1 MNVLLMA
8 TLGAGAGSG
17 VNAGALGSS
26 LQSLLEPQGVSTLVK
41 IALLMTVLSLLPSV
55 LIMFTCFVR
64 LIIVLHF
71 LRQAMGTQT
80 MPPNQVLTGLALILT
95 LFVMSPLAQVVHQ
108 SAIVPY
114 QEGKIGGEE
123 ALAAGVA
130 PVKDWL
136 LRNTREADLL
146 LFAQL
151 AKMERPASRAEVPLR
166 VVMPAFLIS
175 ELKTAF
181 QIGFLLFMPFL
192 VIDLVVSSVL
202 LSMGMMMLPP
212 VIVSFPFKIL
222 LFVMVDGWHL
232 LVGSLVASI
241 H

>member
-1 MNVLLMA
+1 VILA
-8 TLGAGAGSG
+8 AAGPTFTVDLAGLDSPEG
-17 VNAGALGSS
+17 LSS
-26 LQSLLEPQGVSTLVK
+26 LLR
-41 IALLMTVLSLLPSV
+41 IAIGLTVLAVLPSI
-55 LIMFTCFVR
+55 LTMFTSFVR
-64 LIIVLHF
+64 LIIVFHF

-80 MPPNQVLTGLALILT
+80 LPPNQVLAGLALMLT
-95 LFVMSPLAQVVHQ
+95 MFVMWPVGMQVYEGAV
-108 SAIVPY
+108 VPY
-114 QEGKIGGEE
+114 QAGEMAGEE
-123 ALAAGVA
+123 ALREGIA
-130 PVKDWL
+130 PVKSWM
-136 LRNTREADLL
+136 LRNTRERDLL
-146 LFAQL
+146 LFAGL
-151 AKMERPASRAEVPLR
+151 AKMERPATLQEVPMT

-232 LVGSLVASI
+232 LIGSMVSSFR
-241 H
+241 

>member
-1 MNVLLMA
+1 MMLLA
-8 TLGAGAGSG
+8 AAGPTFTID
-17 VNAGALGSS
+17 
-26 LQSLLEPQGVSTLVK
+26 LQGLDSPEGLSTLLR
-41 IALLMTVLSLLPSV
+41 IAIGMTVLAVLPSI
-55 LIMFTCFVR
+55 LTMFTSFVR
-64 LIIVLHF
+64 LIVVFHF

-80 MPPNQVLTGLALILT
+80 LPPNQVLAGLALMLT
-95 LFVMSPLAQVVHQ
+95 LFVMWPVGLQVYEGAV
-108 SAIVPY
+108 VPY
-114 QEGKIGGEE
+114 QAGEMDGETALHEG
-123 ALAAGVA
+123 LA
-130 PVKDWL
+130 PVKSWM
-136 LRNTREADLL
+136 LRNTRERDLL
-146 LFAQL
+146 LFAGL
-151 AKMERPASRAEVPLR
+151 AKLERPASPSDVPLT

-232 LVGSLVASI
+232 LIGSVVASFR
-241 H
+241 